1 MEEKN
6 LVEKNCILLDQ
17 DVHSFKEVI
26 QLIGAEFEKAE
37 IVKPSYVEA
46 VVAREKVFP
55 TVLAADGHNIAIP
68 HTDPEHVLRPG
79 MGVVV
84 TKEPIEVSMMG
95 SPDIKLQSK
104 IFFPLAMEHPKKQLD
119 LLRQLMNVFKTKE
132 DLDTIS
138 SATTPEEVLAVTSKI
153 KF

>member
-1 MEEKN
+1 
-6 LVEKNCILLDQ
+6 
-17 DVHSFKEVI
+17 
-26 QLIGAEFEKAE
+26 
-37 IVKPSYVEA
+37 
-46 VVAREKVFP
+46 
-55 TVLAADGHNIAIP
+55 
-68 HTDPEHVLRPG
+68 

-132 DLDTIS
+132 DLDAIS
-138 SATTPEEVLAVTSKI
+138 FATTPEEVLAVTSKI